1 MREMMQKL
9 NIVKY
14 AMSEEEKKKLMKK
27 GFVPVENAGSLSSDG
42 QNQKTG
48 SQPEPDQKKEKKSSQ
63 KNQQK
68 SGQKTKKPD
77 QKSQQKQV
85 PESGQGAEETSKP
98 EPQVEEQQAGD
109 GNA

>member
-14 AMSEEEKKKLMKK
+14 ALSEQEKENLIKK
-27 GFVPVENAGSLSSDG
+27 GFVPVESAGSLSSDG
-42 QNQKTG
+42 QNQGTG
-48 SQPEPDQKKEKKSSQ
+48 SQPEPDQKKEQKSGQ

-68 SGQKTKKPD
+68 SGQK
-77 QKSQQKQV
+77 SQQKHV
-85 PESGQGAEETSKP
+85 PESGQGAEETSNP
-98 EPQVEEQQAGD
+98 EPQAEEQQAGD

>member
-14 AMSEEEKKKLMKK
+14 ALSEQEKENLIKK
-27 GFVPVENAGSLSSDG
+27 GFVPVESAGSLSSDG
-42 QNQKTG
+42 QNQGTG
-48 SQPEPDQKKEKKSSQ
+48 PQPEPDQKVQQKSGQ

-68 SGQKTKKPD
+68 SGQKTKKEA
-77 QKSQQKQV
+77 SN
-85 PESGQGAEETSKP
+85 P
-98 EPQVEEQQAGD
+98 EPQAEEQQAGD